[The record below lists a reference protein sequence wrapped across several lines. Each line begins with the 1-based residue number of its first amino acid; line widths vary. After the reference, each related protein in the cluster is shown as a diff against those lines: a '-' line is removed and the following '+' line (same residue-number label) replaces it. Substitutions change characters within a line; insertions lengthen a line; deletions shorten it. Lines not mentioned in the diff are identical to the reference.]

1 MSVACPSF
9 FAALSSGLCRTVD
22 HYCERTSDAW
32 LAEPINALTNLAF
45 LVAGWA
51 AWRLF
56 SRHSALSE
64 DRLLAV
70 VIFVIPVVGLGSFL
84 FHTIATRWAEWGD
97 VIPILIFM
105 LLYLW
110 LAMTRFFDWP
120 LWLKLAIFSTFF
132 FATFGL
138 EAVVPGRVLWGGAMY
153 LPTVA
158 AFLFLG
164 VASAR
169 WTGRVQ
175 KTFLLAVAV
184 FMLAFTFRTLDT
196 PLCAYLPIGTHFMW
210 HLLNAALLYLL
221 VRAMTLH
228 GSRVGLAVASA
239 K

>member
-1 MSVACPSF
+1 MSVTCLSF
-9 FAALSSGLCRTVD
+9 FAALSPGLCRAVD
-22 HYCERTSDAW
+22 HYCERTSDSW
-32 LAEPINALTNLAF
+32 HAEPINALTNLAF
-45 LVAGWA
+45 LAAGWA

-56 SRHSALSE
+56 TRRSALSE

-70 VIFVIPVVGLGSFL
+70 VIFVIPMVGLGSL
-84 FHTIATRWAEWGD
+84 TFHTIATRWAEWGD

-110 LAMTRFFDWP
+110 LAMTRFFGWP
-120 LWLKLAIFSTFF
+120 IWLKLAIFSTFF
-132 FATFGL
+132 FATVGL

-153 LPTVA
+153 LPTVV
-158 AFLFLG
+158 AFLALG
-164 VASAR
+164 VAPAR
-169 WTGRVQ
+169 WTGSAQ
-175 KTFLLAVAV
+175 KIFLLAVAV

-196 PLCAYLPIGTHFMW
+196 PLCTNLPFGTHFLW

-228 GSRVGLAVASA
+228 GSRVRLGAMPA